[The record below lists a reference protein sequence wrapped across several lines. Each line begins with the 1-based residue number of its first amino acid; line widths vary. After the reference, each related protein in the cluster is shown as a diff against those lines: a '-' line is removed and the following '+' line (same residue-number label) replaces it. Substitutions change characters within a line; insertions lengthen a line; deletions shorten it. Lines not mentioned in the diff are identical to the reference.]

1 MSSYNLTTVDTLN
14 MNSTFIRT
22 SPLDH
27 APMRMRRSCRGRRGR
42 RGRRGSGSC
51 TGIIIDSVVGSVG
64 GRVVLPI

>member
-1 MSSYNLTTVDTLN
+1 
-14 MNSTFIRT
+14 
-22 SPLDH
+22 
-27 APMRMRRSCRGRRGR
+27 MRMRRSCRGRRGR